1 MAAYGKLPLGFEQ
14 NQGQTDARVKF
25 LAHGSAYTVFL
36 TDGEATLRLNSPSKP
51 QTSLP
56 ARGVPSAAHAR
67 PEKKPDAVVRLALA
81 RSNPRAE
88 VEGMEIQPGRSNY
101 LIGNDPAQWHRN
113 VPHFARVKYRGVYP
127 GVDLVYYG
135 NQRQLESDYVLA
147 PGANPGQIGLR
158 IEGADNLKLDSQGDL
173 VISTAVGEV
182 LLRRPRAYQDHGGNR
197 QEIAANYVQR
207 DARLVGIEV
216 ASYDSRQ
223 PLIIDPVLAYSTYLG
238 GTGDEFGHGIAVD
251 SLGNAYVTGSTT
263 STDFPTTT
271 SPFQSKSKCGSRS
284 TAFVTKVN
292 PTGTALVYSTYLGG
306 SCGNVVPTLGGG
318 EISFGIA
325 IDGSGDAYV
334 TGQTSSS
341 DFPITAT
348 AYQSTNGGGAI
359 FFTELNP
366 AGSALLYSTYLHGN
380 GGEYTRAIAVDSNGI
395 AYITGVTSSTTFPVI
410 LATAFQTTAK
420 ATDTAFLS
428 KIDPTKVGTGSLLYS
443 TYLGGS
449 GGEFGQGIAVD
460 SSGNAYI
467 TGITTSKDF
476 PIMNAFQTTLKN
488 TNGTAFVTRIDTTKT
503 GSAGLVYSTY
513 LGGSGSTNQADNGN
527 GIALD
532 SAFNAYVVGST
543 ASSDFPT
550 TPGVFKT
557 QGPTNGNTT
566 AFVSKLDTTKS
577 GASSLT
583 YSTFFGGSTLET
595 GFGIAVDSLGDAW
608 ITGDTF
614 SKDFP
619 LTLGAP
625 QNKLVGAPGFVSGLN
640 PTATSPLLFSTYFGG
655 NIAESEAIAVD
666 SANPPNLYVTGG
678 TSDGLLTTTA
688 AFQTTHKG
696 SATGLDVFVSKLS
709 PAAVSGVF
717 ADPGALDFPL
727 TGVGSA
733 SAAQSV
739 TLANLTNAQLTAI
752 SITFMG
758 SSANQF
764 TETNTCGTTLAAG
777 KTCTINVTFKP
788 TVIAIATATLN
799 VADSDASSPQ
809 TVDLTGSSTS
819 AAVSVTPSS
828 LSFGNQ
834 AVGTTSTAQ
843 TATLTNSGS
852 SALPISSIS
861 ISGTNAANF
870 SQTNTCGSSLAAGLA
885 CTIDV
890 TFKPTATSAESA
902 TLKIADTDPS
912 SPQTVTLSGTGTSST
927 PDFTI
932 AVTPSSLS
940 TAAGTLA
947 TFAATVTSV
956 NGFTGSVSL
965 TCTGAPANS
974 TCALSPT
981 GVTLTANGTQPSAG
995 AINTTART
1003 MAPPP
1008 ITLRLDPRYPVGS
1021 WGVVA
1026 LALALLAAWI
1036 AGRQKTRKLAWGL
1049 ALISLLSLTS
1059 CSGFP
1064 HKGTP
1069 AGTYT
1074 LTITATSGGLAHS
1087 VTVSLTVS

>member
-1 MAAYGKLPLGFEQ
+1 MAAYGRLPLSFEQ

-36 TDGEATLRLNSPSKP
+36 TDGEATFRLNSPSKA

-56 ARGVPSAAHAR
+56 ARGVPSAAHAQ
-67 PEKKPDAVVRLALA
+67 PEKKRDAVVRLALA
-81 RSNPRAE
+81 QSNPRAE

-127 GVDLVYYG
+127 GIDLVYYG

-147 PGANPGQIGLR
+147 PGANPNQIGLR
-158 IEGADNLKLDSQGDL
+158 IEGADTLKLDSQGDL

-182 LLRRPRAYQDHGGNR
+182 LLRRPRAYQDDGDSR

-207 DARLVGIEV
+207 DTRLVGIEV
-216 ASYDSRQ
+216 ASYDSRL

-238 GTGDEFGHGIAVD
+238 GTLDEFGHGIAVD

-263 STDFPTTT
+263 STDFPTTPT
-271 SPFQSKSKCGSRS
+271 PFDSKLNCARAGD
-284 TAFVTKVN
+284 AFVTKVN

-306 SCGNVVPTLGGG
+306 SCGNVVSTLGGG
-318 EISFGIA
+318 DIAFGIA

-334 TGQTSSS
+334 TGQTASS
-341 DFPITAT
+341 DFPVTAS
-348 AYQSTNGGGAI
+348 AYQNTNGGGAI

-380 GGEYTRAIAVDSNGI
+380 GGEYARAIAVDPNGI

-410 LATAFQTTAK
+410 LATAFQTTSK
-420 ATDTAFLS
+420 NTATSFLS

-460 SSGNAYI
+460 SSANAYI
-467 TGITTSKDF
+467 TGVTTSKDF
-476 PIMNAFQTTLKN
+476 PTMNAFQTTLKN
-488 TNGTAFVTRIDTTKT
+488 TNGTVFVTRIDTTKT

-513 LGGSGSTNQADNGN
+513 LGGSGSPNQADSGN

-532 SAFNAYVVGST
+532 TAFNAYVVGST

-577 GASSLT
+577 GASSLI

-595 GFGIAVDSLGDAW
+595 GFGIAVDSLGNAW

-619 LTLGAP
+619 VTLGAP

-640 PTATSPLLFSTYFGG
+640 PTATTPLLFSTYFGG
-655 NIAESEAIAVD
+655 TIAESAAIALD

-678 TSDGLLTTTA
+678 TSDGLLTTKG

-696 SATGLDVFVSKLS
+696 SASGFDVFVSKLS

-717 ADPGALDFPL
+717 ADPGALNFPL
-727 TGVGSA
+727 TAVGST

-739 TLANLTNAQLTAI
+739 TLANLTKAPLTSIA
-752 SITFMG
+752 ITFTG
-758 SSANQF
+758 TYANQYA
-764 TETNTCGTTLAAG
+764 ETNTCGTTLAAG
-777 KTCTINVTFKP
+777 ANCTISVTFKP
-788 TVIAIATATLN
+788 TVIAAAAATLSI
-799 VADSDASSPQ
+799 ADSDASSPQ

-819 AAVSVTPSS
+819 GAVSVTPNS

-843 TATLTNSGS
+843 TVTLTNSGN

-861 ISGTNAANF
+861 ISGTNAADF
-870 SQTNTCGSSLAAGLA
+870 SQTNTCGSSLAAVSS
-885 CTIDV
+885 CTISV
-890 TFKPTATSAESA
+890 TFKPTATAAESA
-902 TLKIADTDPS
+902 TVKIADSDPS
-912 SPQTVTLSGTGTSST
+912 SPQTIALSGTGTSST
-927 PDFTI
+927 PDFTL
-932 AVTPSSLS
+932 AVTPSTLT
-940 TAAGTLA
+940 TAAGTPA
-947 TFAATVTSV
+947 AFAANVTSV

-974 TCALSPT
+974 TCVLTPT
-981 GVTLTANGTQPSAG
+981 GVTLSANGTQPSAG
-995 AINTTART
+995 VINTTLRT
-1003 MAPPP
+1003 MTPPP
-1008 ITLRLDPRYPVGS
+1008 ITLRLGPRYPVGT
-1021 WGVVA
+1021 WIA
-1026 LALALLAAWI
+1026 LTLALALLAAWI
-1036 AGRQKTRKLAWGL
+1036 AGRQRTRKLAWGL
-1049 ALISLLSLTS
+1049 ALVSLFSLTS

-1074 LTITATSGGLAHS
+1074 LTITATSSGLVHS